1 MSSKRILGIA
11 GAAMIGT
18 LAGTNVA
25 HATIGVDST
34 GNVTGAV
41 SFAREVLLTSGTQAP
56 TDGQGTYYV
65 VSVASSVS
73 GELDVHVP
81 IGITASAAQ
90 QIVVRV
96 DLENL
101 VLNRSPM
108 APLVIWDTST
118 GAALVGS
125 PGGLTTPSGGGTPG
139 DRSVTWSVTNGTVPI
154 ARDDELRISLRRL
167 GVDPMMPGS
176 ITVTATYV
184 FAGITNRES
193 TRLADAVKVVTGL
206 ETTVT
211 PTNQTALV
219 AENFQKFRSGTG
231 VSTDQL
237 MANVGRIRVGTTG
250 TSATSTNV
258 ILDANSGPITG
269 VQPEKLVSAAKVTI
283 TGITQSMLGDDGDVT
298 VSNNADC
305 SSGRSI
311 VDEDDG
317 SLEAALTDVDGLSG
331 GYICIKVDG
340 ETEIPQVGPLSA
352 NITYTGLTN
361 AAFAPTAADYEL
373 GSIGRDGASVYIP
386 WLTTDDRYNQRIVLW
401 NRSSRSA
408 GYTMTFTTE
417 GGVTATAGDDAT
429 GTLAPNSRTVLSMR
443 HDDMVTLS
451 GGNRT
456 SALIMVVAPS
466 NMIEAST
473 VTLNRGDGSTDT
485 VVYSSQ

>member
-41 SFAREVLLTSGTQAP
+41 SYAREVLLTSATRAP
-56 TDGQGTYYV
+56 TDGNGTYYS
-65 VSVASSVS
+65 VSATTGAS

-81 IGITASAAQ
+81 IGITASGTQ

-101 VLNRSPM
+101 VIDR
-108 APLVIWDTST
+108 AIEPLVIWDTST
-118 GAALVGS
+118 GAALAGS
-125 PGGLTTPSGGGTPG
+125 PTGLTTPSGGGALG
-139 DRSVTWSVTNGTVPI
+139 DRSVTWSVTNGSVAI
-154 ARDDELRISLRRL
+154 AQNDELRFSFRKF

-184 FAGITNRES
+184 FAGITNTES

-219 AENFQKFRSGTG
+219 AENFQKFQSGTG

-258 ILDANSGPITG
+258 ILDALSRSITG
-269 VQPEKLVSAAKVTI
+269 VQPEKLVTAAKVTI
-283 TGITQSMLGDDGDVT
+283 TGITQSMIGGEDGDVQ
-298 VSNNADC
+298 VSDNADC

-331 GYICIKVDG
+331 GYICIKVNG

-361 AAFAPTAADYEL
+361 AAFAPTAADYPL

-386 WLTTDDRYNQRIVLW
+386 WLTKDDRYNQRIVLW
-401 NRSSRSA
+401 NRSSRDA
-408 GYTMTFTTE
+408 GYTMTFSPE
-417 GGVTATAGDDAT
+417 SDVAATPGPDAT
-429 GTLAPNSRTVLSMR
+429 GTLPANSRTVLSMR
-443 HDDMVTLS
+443 YDDVVTFR
-451 GGNRT
+451 GGNRS

-466 NMIEAST
+466 SMIEAST
-473 VTLNRGDGSTDT
+473 VTLNMGDGSTDT
-485 VVYSSQ
+485 VVYSSR

>member
-18 LAGTNVA
+18 LAGTSVA
-25 HATIGVDST
+25 HATIGVDGT
-34 GNVTGAV
+34 GNVTGAI
-41 SFAREVLLTSGTQAP
+41 SYAREVLLTSATQAP
-56 TDGQGTYYV
+56 TDGNGTYYV
-65 VSVASSVS
+65 VSARTGAS

-81 IGITASAAQ
+81 IGITASGTQ

-96 DLENL
+96 DLENM
-101 VLNRSPM
+101 VFARSIE
-108 APLVIWDTST
+108 PLVIWDTST

-125 PGGLTTPSGGGTPG
+125 PTGLTTPSGGGALG
-139 DRSVTWSVTNGTVPI
+139 DRSVTWSVTNGSVAI
-154 ARDDELRISLRRL
+154 AQNDELRFSFRRF

-184 FAGITNRES
+184 FAGITNTEA
-193 TRLADAVKVVTGL
+193 TRLVDAVKVVTGL

-219 AENFQKFRSGTG
+219 AENFQKFRPGTG

-237 MANVGRIRVGTTG
+237 MASVGRIRVGTTG

-258 ILDANSGPITG
+258 ILDANSGEITG

-283 TGITQSMLGDDGDVT
+283 TGITQSMLGDGGDVE
-298 VSNNADC
+298 VSDNADC

-331 GYICIKVDG
+331 GYICIKVNG

-361 AAFAPTAADYEL
+361 AAFAPTAADYPL

-401 NRSSRSA
+401 NRSSRDA
-408 GYTMTFTTE
+408 GYTMTFTPE
-417 GGVTATAGDDAT
+417 SDVSATPGNDAT

-443 HDDMVTLS
+443 HDDVVTFS
-451 GGNRT
+451 GGNRS
-456 SALIMVVAPS
+456 SALIMIVAPS

>member
-18 LAGTNVA
+18 LAETNVA

-41 SFAREVLLTSGTQAP
+41 SYAREVLLTSATQAP

-65 VSVASSVS
+65 VSAATGAS
-73 GELDVHVP
+73 GELDIHVP
-81 IGITASAAQ
+81 IGITAGATQ
-90 QIVVRV
+90 QILVRV

-101 VLNRSPM
+101 VIDR
-108 APLVIWDTST
+108 AIEPLVIWDTTT
-118 GAALVGS
+118 GAALAGS
-125 PGGLTTPSGGGTPG
+125 PTGLTTPSGGGALG
-139 DRSVTWSVTNGTVPI
+139 DRSVTWSVTNGSVPI
-154 ARDDELRISLRRL
+154 ARNDELRFSFRKF

-184 FAGITNRES
+184 FAGVDNTES

-219 AENFQKFRSGTG
+219 AENFQKFQSGTG

-258 ILDANSGPITG
+258 ILDANSGSITG
-269 VQPEKLVSAAKVTI
+269 VEPQKLVSAAKVTI
-283 TGITQSMLGDDGDVT
+283 TGITQSMLGDDGDVE

-311 VDEDDG
+311 VDEDEG
-317 SLEAALTDVDGLSG
+317 TLEAALTDVDGLSG

-401 NRSSRSA
+401 NRSSRNA

-443 HDDMVTLS
+443 HDDMVTLR